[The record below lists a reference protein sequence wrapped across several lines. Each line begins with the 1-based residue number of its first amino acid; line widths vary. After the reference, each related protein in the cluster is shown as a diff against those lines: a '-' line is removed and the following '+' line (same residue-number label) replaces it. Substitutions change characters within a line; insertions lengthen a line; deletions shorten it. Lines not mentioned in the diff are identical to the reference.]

1 MKIWEA
7 ILYGLF
13 GGASELLPIS
23 YTGHYAL
30 LRSAFNLAPLNDG
43 GGYYIRLSVCI
54 GVILAV
60 ILAYRPESRT
70 LGREVLRIT
79 GIKKRARKERYDRLR
94 VRSIVIGIFALLPML
109 LSLIFATLVDHFSG
123 LIYVALLFI
132 LNGLILFFCFR
143 TNEGGKT
150 ERSVLLSDMLWIGF
164 GRAFW
169 VLPGLSSLGISLSVG
184 RVRGL
189 KTDYSVRLAYMLTL
203 AFECVAF
210 FYHLIR
216 AFIYGSFTFALLLPM
231 LFAIVF
237 AAAAGYLAIQ
247 YFRYLMQRNKIN
259 LFAYYSWEAATIVL
273 ILALINA

>member
-30 LRSAFNLAPLNDG
+30 LRSAFNLTPLNEG
-43 GGYYIRLSVCI
+43 GGYYIRLAVCI

-60 ILAYRPESRT
+60 NFAYRPESRT

-79 GIKKRARKERYDRLR
+79 GIKKRSRKEPYDRLR

-216 AFIYGSFTFALLLPM
+216 AFIYGSFTFALLLPI

-259 LFAYYSWEAATIVL
+259 LFAYYSWEAAAIVL

>member
-13 GGASELLPIS
+13 GGVSELLPIS

-30 LRSAFNLAPLNDG
+30 ARSAFNLTPLNEG
-43 GGYYIRLSVCI
+43 GGYYIRLAICI
-54 GVILAV
+54 GVILA
-60 ILAYRPESRT
+60 INIAFRPESRT

-79 GIKKRARKERYDRLR
+79 GIKKRGRKERYDRLR
-94 VRSIVIGIFALLPML
+94 IRSIVIGLFALLPML

-123 LIYVALLFI
+123 LLYVALLFI
-132 LNGLILFFCFR
+132 LNGFILFLCFR
-143 TNEGGKT
+143 TNEGGKN
-150 ERSVLLSDMLWIGF
+150 ERRVLLSDMLWIGF
-164 GRAFW
+164 ARAFW

-189 KTDYSVRLAYMLTL
+189 KTEYSVRIAYMLTL
-203 AFECVAF
+203 AFECVAV

-216 AFIYGSFTFALLLPM
+216 AFIYGSFTFAILLPM
-231 LFAIVF
+231 LFTIVF
-237 AAAAGYLAIQ
+237 AAVAGFFAIQ
-247 YFRYLMQRNKIN
+247 YFRYLIQRNKIN
-259 LFAYYSWEAATIVL
+259 LFAYYSWEAAAVAL

>member
-7 ILYGLF
+7 ILYGIF

-23 YTGHYAL
+23 FTGHYAL
-30 LRSAFNLAPLNDG
+30 ARSAFNLTPLSEG
-43 GGYYIRLSVCI
+43 GGYYIRLAICI
-54 GVILAV
+54 GVILA
-60 ILAYRPESRT
+60 IHLAFRSESRT

-79 GIKKRARKERYDRLR
+79 GIKKRRRSELYDRLR
-94 VRSIVIGIFALLPML
+94 VRSIVLGLFALLPLL
-109 LSLIFATLVDHFSG
+109 LSLIFANLVDHFSG
-123 LIYVALLFI
+123 LVFVALLFI

-143 TNEGGKT
+143 TGMGGKS

-164 GRAFW
+164 ARAFW

-184 RVRGL
+184 RLRGL
-189 KTDYSVRLAYMLTL
+189 KNDYSLRLAYMLTL

-231 LFAIVF
+231 LFTVIF
-237 AAAAGYLAIQ
+237 AAVAGFFAIQ
-247 YFRYLMQRNKIN
+247 YFRYLFQRNKIN
-259 LFAYYSWEAATIVL
+259 LFAYYSWEAAAIVL
-273 ILALINA
+273 ILALINS

>member
-30 LRSAFNLAPLNDG
+30 LRSAFNLTPLNEG
-43 GGYYIRLSVCI
+43 GGYYIRLAVCI
-54 GVILAV
+54 GVILA
-60 ILAYRPESRT
+60 INIAYRPESRT
-70 LGREVLRIT
+70 IGREVLRIT
-79 GIKKRARKERYDRLR
+79 GSKKRRRKEPYDRLR

-189 KTDYSVRLAYMLTL
+189 KTDYNVRLAYMLTL

-216 AFIYGSFTFALLLPM
+216 AFIYGSFTFALLLPI

-259 LFAYYSWEAATIVL
+259 LFAYYSWEAAAIVL

>member
-13 GGASELLPIS
+13 GGVSELLPIS
-23 YTGHYAL
+23 YNGHYAL
-30 LRSAFNLAPLNDG
+30 LRSAFNLTPLNEG
-43 GGYYIRLSVCI
+43 CGYYIRLAICV
-54 GVILAV
+54 GVILA
-60 ILAYRPESRT
+60 INIAFRAESRT

-79 GIKKRARKERYDRLR
+79 GIKKRGRRERYDRLR
-94 VRSIVIGIFALLPML
+94 VRSIVIGLFALLPML

-123 LIYVALLFI
+123 LLLVALLFV

-150 ERSVLLSDMLWIGF
+150 ERSVLLSDLLWLGF
-164 GRAFW
+164 GRALW
-169 VLPGLSSLGISLSVG
+169 VLPGLSSLGMSLSVG
-184 RVRGL
+184 RLRGL
-189 KTDYSVRLAYMLTL
+189 KNEYSTRLAYMLTL

-216 AFIYGSFTFALLLPM
+216 AFVYGSFTFAILLPM
-231 LFAIVF
+231 LFGILF
-237 AAAAGYLAIQ
+237 ATVAGYFAIQ
-247 YFRYLMQRNKIN
+247 YFRYLIQRNKIN
-259 LFAYYSWEAATIVL
+259 LFAYYSWEAAAIVL

>member
-13 GGASELLPIS
+13 GGVSELLPIS

-30 LRSAFNLAPLNDG
+30 ARSAFNLSPLNEG
-43 GGYYIRLSVCI
+43 GGYYIRLAICI
-54 GVILAV
+54 GVILA
-60 ILAYRPESRT
+60 INIAFRPESRT

-79 GIKKRARKERYDRLR
+79 GIKKRGRKERYDRLR
-94 VRSIVIGIFALLPML
+94 VRSIVIGLFALLPML

-123 LIYVALLFI
+123 LLYVALLFI
-132 LNGLILFFCFR
+132 LNGFILFLCFR
-143 TNEGGKT
+143 TNEGGKN
-150 ERSVLLSDMLWIGF
+150 ERRVLLSDMLWIGF
-164 GRAFW
+164 ARAFW
-169 VLPGLSSLGISLSVG
+169 VLPGLSSIGISLSVG

-210 FYHLIR
+210 FYHLLR
-216 AFIYGSFTFALLLPM
+216 AFIYGSFTFAILLPM
-231 LFAIVF
+231 LFTILF
-237 AAAAGYLAIQ
+237 AAVAGFFAIQ
-247 YFRYLMQRNKIN
+247 YFRYLMQRKKLN
-259 LFAYYSWEAATIVL
+259 LFAYYSWEAAAVAL

>member
-30 LRSAFNLAPLNDG
+30 ARSAFNLTPLNEG
-43 GGYYIRLSVCI
+43 GGYYIRLAICI
-54 GVILAV
+54 GVILA
-60 ILAYRPESRT
+60 INIAFRPESRT
-70 LGREVLRIT
+70 LGREILRIT
-79 GIKKRARKERYDRLR
+79 GIKKRRRSERYDRLR
-94 VRSIVIGIFALLPML
+94 VRSIVIALFALLPLL

-123 LIYVALLFI
+123 LLYVALLFI
-132 LNGLILFFCFR
+132 LNGLILFFAFR
-143 TNEGGKT
+143 TSEGGKN
-150 ERSVLLSDMLWIGF
+150 ERRVLVSDMLWIGV

-169 VLPGLSSLGISLSVG
+169 VLPGLSSLGLSLSVG

-189 KTDYSVRLAYMLTL
+189 KTDYNVRLAYMLTL

-216 AFIYGSFTFALLLPM
+216 AIVYGSFTFAILVPM
-231 LFAIVF
+231 LLTIVF
-237 AAAAGYLAIQ
+237 ATVAGFFAIQ
-247 YFRYLMQRNKIN
+247 YFRYLTQQNKLN
-259 LFAYYSWEAATIVL
+259 FFAYYSWEAAVIVL
-273 ILALINA
+273 VLALINA